1 MHVPWGVFSAQSAST
16 GQMNGRGQGRSNL
29 AEEFDLF
36 VGIDW
41 ASESHEVCVLDRE
54 RRVVDRKTIEH
65 SGAGMTQLCDLL
77 LRLSNH
83 KPSRVAVAIETPRGA
98 VVETLVE
105 RQFKVFAINPKQ
117 IDRFRDRH
125 TGPAQKMTV
134 RMRSFWPV
142 RCELI
147 YTFFI
152 RFNWMKRR

>member
-1 MHVPWGVFSAQSAST
+1 
-16 GQMNGRGQGRSNL
+16 
-29 AEEFDLF
+29 
-36 VGIDW
+36 
-41 ASESHEVCVLDRE
+41 
-54 RRVVDRKTIEH
+54 
-65 SGAGMTQLCDLL
+65 
-77 LRLSNH
+77 
-83 KPSRVAVAIETPRGA
+83 VAIETPRGA

-117 IDRFRDRH
+117 MDRFRDRH